1 MARTEPPGDAHRRGT
16 NEAPS
21 VDVPETP
28 LARLVQAAF
37 AAHPEWTLDSIAR
50 KADIPVSTVSAYRT
64 GQITGERAHRD
75 RLSRLAVALGL
86 QVEDV
91 LEAAGASSNADDEQ
105 TLIKLFRRLPTGPDR
120 AQAVEALRV
129 HVRFARERKRGK

>member
-1 MARTEPPGDAHRRGT
+1 MARAEPPDGAHLRRA

-28 LARLVQAAF
+28 LSRLIQAAF
-37 AAHPEWTLDSIAR
+37 NDHPEWTLDMVAR
-50 KADIPVSTVSAYRT
+50 KSGLKLSTVGAYRT
-64 GQITGERAHRD
+64 GQISGERASRD

-86 QVEDV
+86 PVEDV
-91 LEAAGASSNADDEQ
+91 LEAAGASSNADDEA

-129 HVRFARERKRGK
+129 HVRFARERSRRH